1 MQKTEM
7 RNPATRHIDRADT
20 GEILRLIQT
29 ENENAAHAVGQCLAE
44 IGQACEAI
52 VRGMEKGGR
61 LFYIG
66 AGTSGRLGV
75 LDAAEC
81 PPTYGVT
88 PDTVIGI
95 IAGGRDCMFHA
106 AEREEDNADAGR
118 ADLAAYVLK
127 PCDTVVGISA
137 SGNAS
142 YVVGALQYAQEIG
155 CTTVSVANNPDTRIG
170 SAADIAIV
178 ADTDAEVVTGS
189 TRMKAG
195 SAQKMILNMLSTCA
209 MIRTGH
215 VIENMMVNLRP
226 TNDKLTV
233 RVVTI
238 LCELTGLSREA
249 AEALLTANE
258 WSIRKAFAA
267 YKEECEK
274 EQTIQKGENHGKENH
289 ICT

>member
-7 RNPATRHIDRADT
+7 RNPASHHIDRADT
-20 GEILRLIQT
+20 AEILRIIQV
-29 ENENAAHAVGQCLAE
+29 ENENAARAVGACLPQ
-44 IGQACEAI
+44 IGQACDAI
-52 VRGMEKGGR
+52 VRGMEDGGR

-75 LDAAEC
+75 LDAVEC
-81 PPTYGVT
+81 PPTYGTSPELV
-88 PDTVIGI
+88 VGI
-95 IAGGRDCMFHA
+95 LAGGRDCMFRT
-106 AEREEDNADAGR
+106 AERAEDNADAGR
-118 ADLAAYVLK
+118 ADLAAYHPI

-142 YVVGALQYAQEIG
+142 YVVGALEYAREIG
-155 CTTVSVANNPDTRIG
+155 CTTVSIANNPDTQIEA
-170 SAADIAIV
+170 AADIAIV
-178 ADTDAEVVTGS
+178 ADTGAEVITGS

-226 TNDKLTV
+226 TNDKLTA

-238 LCELTGLSREA
+238 LCELTGLTRDEA
-249 AEALLTANE
+249 AALLEENE
-258 WSIRKAFAA
+258 WSIQKAYAV
-267 YKEECEK
+267 Y
-274 EQTIQKGENHGKENH
+274 QKQNGNQ
-289 ICT
+289 